1 MIDSCSSVQSGPLLV
16 LHEALTKIL
25 VAITPVNTIEQVGL
39 LEALGRVTAEAL
51 HSPIAMPFDRNAA
64 MDGYAFAS
72 ASAVVGQA
80 FTLEVVGTAWAGL
93 PFTGQLQAGQCVRI
107 FTGAVVPLVADSVV
121 MQEHVQVDGALVH
134 FPADT
139 ACLQNIRA
147 AGEDVQQ
154 GGCLVNSGKKLT
166 AYDIALLASAGI
178 AAINVKRRLHVTIF
192 STGDELAALGQALVT
207 GKIYDSNRYLL
218 LGLLADP
225 TYHVHDAGIIG
236 DDLPLLQ
243 QTLLAAAEVS
253 DAIITTGGV
262 SVGNADLVKAALAHC
277 GQVAF
282 WKIAIKPGK
291 PMAFGNIG
299 KTFVFGLPG
308 NPVAV
313 ATTFQALVAPA
324 LEQLAGMRPKQR
336 LRLNAIASS
345 TLHKSK
351 GRMEFQR
358 GILSQ
363 DDEGVLRVST
373 AGGQGSHLLA
383 PLSKS
388 NCFIVLP
395 AECGGVNI
403 GDIVEAEPFAAS
415 I

>member
-1 MIDSCSSVQSGPLLV
+1 MIDICSVQSGPLLS
-16 LHEALTKIL
+16 LHEALAKIL
-25 VAITPVNTIEQVGL
+25 AAITPVYATERVSL
-39 LEALGRVTAEAL
+39 LEALGRVTAETVC
-51 HSPIAMPFDRNAA
+51 SPIAMPFDRNAA

-72 ASAVVGQA
+72 ADAIKGEA

-93 PFTGQLQAGQCVRI
+93 PFTGQLQTGQCIRI
-107 FTGAVVPLVADSVV
+107 FTGAVVPLLADSVV
-121 MQEHVQVDGALVH
+121 MQEHVQVEGTLVH
-134 FPADT
+134 FSAGT
-139 ACLQNIRA
+139 TCLQNIRA

-154 GGCLVNSGKKLT
+154 GGCLVNNGKKLT

-178 AAINVKRRLHVTIF
+178 AAINVKRRLHITIF
-192 STGDELAALGQALVT
+192 STGDELASLGQALVT

-218 LGLLADP
+218 LGLLTDP
-225 TYHVHDAGIIG
+225 AYHVHDVGIIG
-236 DDLPLLQ
+236 DDLSLLQ
-243 QTLLAAAEVS
+243 HTLLAAAEVS

-262 SVGNADLVKAALAHC
+262 SVGNADLVKAALSHC

-291 PMAFGNIG
+291 PMAFGTIG

-336 LRLNAIASS
+336 LRLNAITSS
-345 TLHKSK
+345 ALHKSK

-363 DDEGVLRVST
+363 DDTGVLKVSS

-388 NCFIVLP
+388 NCFIILP

-403 GDIVEAEPFAAS
+403 GDCVVVEPFATS
-415 I
+415 L